1 MFNLQQTKFGL
12 LACFVWPIHAL
23 MMQYLHAALLFGQVW
38 LGVEKGKGDQ
48 AMAEE
53 VGNCA
58 QGRSAVLWRPWHGDF
73 SELCY
78 DNCMPG
84 LQLCKHG

>member
-1 MFNLQQTKFGL
+1 
-12 LACFVWPIHAL
+12 

-58 QGRSAVLWRPWHGDF
+58 QGRSAVL
-73 SELCY
+73 
-78 DNCMPG
+78 
-84 LQLCKHG
+84 